1 MVFAMRTRARAGVRA
16 VPVAARAAA
25 PLRRGPAPARAD
37 VGVRFPPPPPRV
49 HPTHTDHGH
58 PSPIS
63 PDCAR
68 TRGRTPLLG
77 AFVPASLPLPAPTA
91 PSPPLPQRPDF
102 PRRRRP
108 PEPNANGRGLTGRG
122 GLLLQGWAGEES
134 TKEIFDDLENP
145 TEDEFEAA
153 RKKMREESKKRLAEA
168 AAEQAAKADFK
179 ASDK

>member
-1 MVFAMRTRARAGVRA
+1 MRPDGADTRPHAPPWRFCPRQPPSSRPHRP
-16 VPVAARAAA
+16 VP
-25 PLRRGPAPARAD
+25 
-37 VGVRFPPPPPRV
+37 
-49 HPTHTDHGH
+49 
-58 PSPIS
+58 S
-63 PDCAR
+63 
-68 TRGRTPLLG
+68 
-77 AFVPASLPLPAPTA
+77 
-91 PSPPLPQRPDF
+91 PQRPDF

-108 PEPNANGRGLTGRG
+108 PETNANGRGLTGRG